1 MIIKS
6 RQTANVSC
14 VLCAQG
20 YFSVIITKKQLHFMI
35 KKKKI
40 IFRDTEG
47 QEQRIYL
54 NQLLVIMFVYNFKN
68 NPLKL

>member
-1 MIIKS
+1 
-6 RQTANVSC
+6 
-14 VLCAQG
+14 
-20 YFSVIITKKQLHFMI
+20 MI